1 MQTIKQSDGRGT
13 TGAGGLILDV
23 RRWPEGHGSQGPS
36 SARRRRQCKGSEV
49 GGAPGGPGAAPERE
63 GRAAGPKEEMGA
75 CGSHRVV
82 WARAEL
88 SFQHRVWQEDVGG
101 IKEKETHVTCM
112 FKGCPVESPR
122 GHAEGWAKWDRAEGR
137 LPCGAGTRHGWL
149 HFVWPLSERR
159 VLRVSLL
166 ESGQAGGGL
175 VR

>member
-36 SARRRRQCKGSEV
+36 SSGRRRQCNGSEV
-49 GGAPGGPGAAPERE
+49 GGAPRGPGAVPERE
-63 GRAAGPKEEMGA
+63 GRAAGPREEMGA

-88 SFQHRVWQEDVGG
+88 SFQHRVWREDVGG
-101 IKEKETHVTCM
+101 VRERGTHVTCV

-122 GHAEGWAKWDRAEGR
+122 GAW
-137 LPCGAGTRHGWL
+137 
-149 HFVWPLSERR
+149 
-159 VLRVSLL
+159 
-166 ESGQAGGGL
+166 GGL
-175 VR
+175 GEVGQSREEATLWSRYQTWVASLCVAPQ